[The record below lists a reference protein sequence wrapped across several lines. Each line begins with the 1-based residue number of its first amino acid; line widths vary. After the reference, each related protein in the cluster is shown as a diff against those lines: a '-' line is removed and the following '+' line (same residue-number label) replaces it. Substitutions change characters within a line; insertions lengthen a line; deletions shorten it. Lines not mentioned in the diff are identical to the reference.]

1 MNLIWWHRHRLE
13 VMRLVYSGEAEGE
26 DVWGDLGAEEGLRPA
41 PGRYQRSQ
49 RTTLPPYMSVAI
61 SNTSSAASILAL
73 LVPYKHLSLCQK
85 KLFSLLWPTSYL
97 QQRQGHFLRFSLFP
111 MPVSI

>member
-26 DVWGDLGAEEGLRPA
+26 DVWGDLGETSEGLRPA

-61 SNTSSAASILAL
+61 STSSSAASILAL
-73 LVPYKHLSLCQK
+73 LAPC
-85 KLFSLLWPTSYL
+85 
-97 QQRQGHFLRFSLFP
+97 
-111 MPVSI
+111 

>member
-1 MNLIWWHRHRLE
+1 MNEEKEKILKWWHRHRLE

-61 SNTSSAASILAL
+61 STSSSAAYNPCFAL
-73 LVPYKHLSLCQK
+73 TL
-85 KLFSLLWPTSYL
+85 
-97 QQRQGHFLRFSLFP
+97 
-111 MPVSI
+111 

>member
-1 MNLIWWHRHRLE
+1 MDEGQIKMKKGNESDMVAQTPAGSDAPGVLR
-13 VMRLVYSGEAEGE
+13 EAEGE

-61 SNTSSAASILAL
+61 SNTSSAVSILAL
-73 LVPYKHLSLCQK
+73 LVPYEHVCRFVRRSSFRYCG
-85 KLFSLLWPTSYL
+85 LLHIYSSGKPT
-97 QQRQGHFLRFSLFP
+97 F
-111 MPVSI
+111 

>member
-73 LVPYKHLSLCQK
+73 LVPYEHVCHFVRRSSFRYCG
-85 KLFSLLWPTSYL
+85 LLHIYRSGKAT
-97 QQRQGHFLRFSLFP
+97 F
-111 MPVSI
+111 

>member
-1 MNLIWWHRHRLE
+1 MNEGKIKESDLVAHRHRLE

-41 PGRYQRSQ
+41 PGRYQRSSQ

-61 SNTSSAASILAL
+61 STSSSAAYILAL
-73 LVPYKHLSLCQK
+73 LETYEH
-85 KLFSLLWPTSYL
+85 LLWFDWMTL
-97 QQRQGHFLRFSLFP
+97 
-111 MPVSI
+111 